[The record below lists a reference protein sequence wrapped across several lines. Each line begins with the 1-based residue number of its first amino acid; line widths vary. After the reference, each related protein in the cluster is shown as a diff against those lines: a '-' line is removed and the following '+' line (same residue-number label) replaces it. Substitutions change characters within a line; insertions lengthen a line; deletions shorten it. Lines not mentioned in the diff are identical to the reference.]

1 MYNGPD
7 KDVLIKRLKDKET
20 EYVRRLKTACYAFKS
35 DDLYKNL
42 LGTLQ
47 YGLEFK
53 SIIVEDIK
61 SYHDI
66 YDQVLEKLNNDKMRA
81 ALTFL
86 ETAISIP
93 DLTNPGDLGIINKT
107 RQTFCDFCKFFLDT
121 DSIVRLERA
130 LSGIVETLSKKE
142 GVERILAEYG
152 GPNKNIL
159 TQRLKDIETEYS
171 KYLKNICSH
180 DSIYDMEN
188 SLLSNAN
195 NASSFIGIE
204 TEVTSCNSKYINIIS
219 KFSEEGERALIF
231 FKDSVI
237 DPNLEPLDSPAM
249 TLRIIQ
255 NFSYFL
261 FDTDNGSFDNIK
273 KAILSVVMTLRTR
286 KFAEEVIEKYVTG
299 SEKNMIERIFQV
311 EEVRYKKYLK
321 SIFNCDM
328 SSYDNT
334 ICFDVM
340 QMKYDPYLWE
350 SIVNGTYRYY
360 DIFSKISEQLSNEER
375 DALAFLED
383 VITNLVPG
391 NPDGHEVTIKTRKYR
406 SFIVDIDDVDKLRS
420 ALLNIVLT
428 LNAKKMAEKALVDY
442 TGAGKS
448 ILLAKL
454 EDTKAEYVR
463 NLRSICDTCSMYD
476 HLSSTQN
483 YVLQFEGIVNDVNSY
498 SSIMKKLGDEERDA
512 LIFVEDSIMIYN
524 PNDPSDY
531 KSTMD
536 LSANYSDFIL
546 EEFYIDVFKRV
557 LSKVVKTLKSQKRIE
572 DALKNYVEPGKDI
585 LEQRFREVKAEY
597 MKHLKSICNVSTFEN
612 VKRNLLKKSDY
623 SSQFEDIAI
632 SIDLYKSVFER
643 LDANA
648 KKALD
653 FLEKCITRA
662 NPDDSDDHE
671 IIIQAKRNYNLLI
684 LESNDIS
691 KLKLVLSGIVAT
703 LNEKKIVEDVFK
715 EYTKIGK
722 DVLKQKFRDIK
733 VDYMT
738 HLKNICNVSTVD
750 EMESNLLSNSNY
762 TPQFSSIAIS
772 IASYKS
778 VLEGLNVDDGKA
790 LDFLEKSITRSN
802 SDGLNEH
809 EITIQMKRNYNSLM
823 LDANNDI
830 SKFKPVLLGIV
841 ETLKAKKK
849 AKNALREYTK
859 PGKDILEQRLQDIKT
874 EYKRHLKNICNVS
887 TVDEMKSNLLS
898 NSNYTSQFS
907 SIAISIASY
916 KSVLEGL
923 DVDDGKALDFL
934 EKSITRSN
942 PDDSHE
948 HEITIQMKRNYNSLM
963 LDANNDI
970 SKFKLVLLGVV
981 ETLKSKKKAKDALK
995 KYTGVGKDVLEQ
1007 RFQEVR
1013 AEYKKHLKNVCN
1025 TFYLYEMEN
1034 NLLRNAN
1041 SSFQFENIVKSIALY
1056 SGVLER
1062 LGDNDK
1068 KALGYLEKCITR
1080 ANPDDSNDHEIT
1092 TQMTRNYDLL
1102 MLDANNDIS
1111 KFKLVLLGIV
1121 ETLKAKKK
1129 AKNALREYTNP
1140 RKDILEQRF
1149 KDAEAEYMRY
1159 LKGICN
1165 TLYFNEMY
1173 NNLLRKTDNSS
1184 QFKSILESIHFYGF
1198 SYHNFVIIMGQ
1209 LDKDEQ
1215 NALIFLEYA
1224 IINPSFDDPNDHEI
1238 IISAKRNYSFLTL
1251 YEDDISKLKLVL
1263 SGIVRTLKE
1272 KKLAEDALQKYTRIE
1287 KDVLEQRFQVIK
1299 TKYMKHLKNI
1309 CNISSIDEMKSNL
1322 LNNADHSLQFRNI
1335 VESINYH
1342 ISIEERLNIDEKNAL
1357 AFLESVIT
1365 IFNQSN
1371 LEFVTHTKYNFY
1383 IFILQIGNIDRL
1395 KAILLGI
1402 VKMLNATIEIEKV
1415 LENYSGANKEQFI
1428 QRLQKEN
1435 TNYIKLLKRVCNT
1448 YSFVKMYSDL
1458 LNRADDVLQFIS
1470 IDIDL
1475 KYYTKLIMKYNH
1487 VSALQIFTDRA
1498 RMAVTELLYKFSLSD
1513 EHKETAMYLRK
1524 ALVDTAKTY
1533 TNDTFYDLLSKLNVD
1548 RVKAIMN
1555 NMLEGH
1561 HLSLFY
1567 RASGIIKN
1575 IQVPDVKRRLQD
1587 RLDMA

>member
-1 MYNGPD
+1 
-7 KDVLIKRLKDKET
+7 
-20 EYVRRLKTACYAFKS
+20 
-35 DDLYKNL
+35 
-42 LGTLQ
+42 
-47 YGLEFK
+47 
-53 SIIVEDIK
+53 
-61 SYHDI
+61 
-66 YDQVLEKLNNDKMRA
+66 
-81 ALTFL
+81 
-86 ETAISIP
+86 
-93 DLTNPGDLGIINKT
+93 
-107 RQTFCDFCKFFLDT
+107 
-121 DSIVRLERA
+121 
-130 LSGIVETLSKKE
+130 
-142 GVERILAEYG
+142 
-152 GPNKNIL
+152 
-159 TQRLKDIETEYS
+159 
-171 KYLKNICSH
+171 
-180 DSIYDMEN
+180 
-188 SLLSNAN
+188 
-195 NASSFIGIE
+195 
-204 TEVTSCNSKYINIIS
+204 
-219 KFSEEGERALIF
+219 
-231 FKDSVI
+231 
-237 DPNLEPLDSPAM
+237 
-249 TLRIIQ
+249 
-255 NFSYFL
+255 
-261 FDTDNGSFDNIK
+261 
-273 KAILSVVMTLRTR
+273 
-286 KFAEEVIEKYVTG
+286 
-299 SEKNMIERIFQV
+299 
-311 EEVRYKKYLK
+311 
-321 SIFNCDM
+321 
-328 SSYDNT
+328 
-334 ICFDVM
+334 
-340 QMKYDPYLWE
+340 
-350 SIVNGTYRYY
+350 
-360 DIFSKISEQLSNEER
+360 
-375 DALAFLED
+375 
-383 VITNLVPG
+383 
-391 NPDGHEVTIKTRKYR
+391 
-406 SFIVDIDDVDKLRS
+406 
-420 ALLNIVLT
+420 
-428 LNAKKMAEKALVDY
+428 
-442 TGAGKS
+442 
-448 ILLAKL
+448 
-454 EDTKAEYVR
+454 
-463 NLRSICDTCSMYD
+463 
-476 HLSSTQN
+476 
-483 YVLQFEGIVNDVNSY
+483 
-498 SSIMKKLGDEERDA
+498 
-512 LIFVEDSIMIYN
+512 
-524 PNDPSDY
+524 
-531 KSTMD
+531 
-536 LSANYSDFIL
+536 
-546 EEFYIDVFKRV
+546 
-557 LSKVVKTLKSQKRIE
+557 
-572 DALKNYVEPGKDI
+572 
-585 LEQRFREVKAEY
+585 
-597 MKHLKSICNVSTFEN
+597 
-612 VKRNLLKKSDY
+612 
-623 SSQFEDIAI
+623 
-632 SIDLYKSVFER
+632 
-643 LDANA
+643 
-648 KKALD
+648 
-653 FLEKCITRA
+653 
-662 NPDDSDDHE
+662 
-671 IIIQAKRNYNLLI
+671 
-684 LESNDIS
+684 
-691 KLKLVLSGIVAT
+691 
-703 LNEKKIVEDVFK
+703 
-715 EYTKIGK
+715 
-722 DVLKQKFRDIK
+722 
-733 VDYMT
+733 
-738 HLKNICNVSTVD
+738 
-750 EMESNLLSNSNY
+750 
-762 TPQFSSIAIS
+762 
-772 IASYKS
+772 
-778 VLEGLNVDDGKA
+778 
-790 LDFLEKSITRSN
+790 
-802 SDGLNEH
+802 
-809 EITIQMKRNYNSLM
+809 
-823 LDANNDI
+823 
-830 SKFKPVLLGIV
+830 
-841 ETLKAKKK
+841 
-849 AKNALREYTK
+849 
-859 PGKDILEQRLQDIKT
+859 
-874 EYKRHLKNICNVS
+874 
-887 TVDEMKSNLLS
+887 
-898 NSNYTSQFS
+898 
-907 SIAISIASY
+907 
-916 KSVLEGL
+916 
-923 DVDDGKALDFL
+923 
-934 EKSITRSN
+934 
-942 PDDSHE
+942 
-948 HEITIQMKRNYNSLM
+948 
-963 LDANNDI
+963 
-970 SKFKLVLLGVV
+970 
-981 ETLKSKKKAKDALK
+981 
-995 KYTGVGKDVLEQ
+995 
-1007 RFQEVR
+1007 
-1013 AEYKKHLKNVCN
+1013 
-1025 TFYLYEMEN
+1025 
-1034 NLLRNAN
+1034 
-1041 SSFQFENIVKSIALY
+1041 
-1056 SGVLER
+1056 
-1062 LGDNDK
+1062 
-1068 KALGYLEKCITR
+1068 YLEKCITR

-1587 RLDMA
+1587 RLDMAENKYLELLKNYSDVNFTVEQIYANLVGNKNAGSDFQSISTEAEAEIERLAEEGVAR